1 MMMISLDLPPGL
13 SVFFNGIFE
22 FVTFAL
28 IPTDDIYDV
37 IEPDLLHEAYSEQAE
52 NIGYE
57 SHYLTHNSGT
67 ISFMIVCL
75 FLQ

>member
-13 SVFFNGIFE
+13 AVFFNGIFE

-28 IPTDDIYDV
+28 IPTDDIYDF
-37 IEPDLLHEAYSEQAE
+37 IEPDLLHEPYSEQAE

-67 ISFMIVCL
+67 VSFAIL
-75 FLQ
+75 LLILQ